1 MSKKLIVD
9 YGRNISK
16 IVDGE
21 PKVALPGTNHVMN
34 PDVWDDNTIYDG
46 EVAIDLNNG
55 IIYTSDGNSIIRI
68 SSENRIINGLQVLA
82 PSIADTND
90 PNNLSLG
97 LEVSSGYAMIKSKI
111 YKYNSV
117 SGTGI
122 LDIFVNPTG
131 GHERYDLI
139 WGVYSNDKY
148 NSNDVYN
155 KLDIKV
161 VSGAGDIETLINN
174 EDDYLPYQNG
184 IKCGYDSCILLAI
197 VWVPRG
203 YDVGSPHMIRPFSWN
218 VDGDKRKYNII
229 TNNNYDS
236 VRINEFIGYIK
247 NHIFD
252 YVEGGVW
259 REKKVYLGGCV
270 VKYDGKLYYAD
281 KTKFVNSI
289 NDLDEISG
297 NGSNYVAGDGIDI
310 NNNEISVK
318 YDGSSIKLNED
329 GNLYADIDIPEY
341 NAGEGIKIDNGSIS
355 VKYDGSSIKLNEDGE
370 LYTEVTGGLDDYN
383 RLFFADIKRGNGI
396 AIEFDKE
403 LVEGVNNIL
412 DSDNLNIYNGDKIIL
427 DNNNLKITNVD
438 NGLQTNILNDII
450 LKYGIKE
457 GSYLGENEM
466 KWIAGAGY
474 IYGFHYVSGMEMYL
488 WGDGGFYKYDGSVM
502 TQIDSHG
509 FNGFHYVRDTEMYLW
524 GGNGF
529 WKYDGVSMDQI
540 DSRGF
545 GGFHYVI
552 DTEMYLWVDGFY
564 KYFSSMQDFTEINL
578 SFIFKH
584 NDTVIHR
591 YDFTQSV
598 GDYEFTDKFT
608 INAENN
614 DNIYLTLLSDID
626 YNITIK
632 DLKFSSQIC
641 GIN

>member
-46 EVAIDLNNG
+46 EVAIDLKNG

-131 GHERYDLI
+131 GYERYDLI

-148 NSNDVYN
+148 DSNDVYN

-184 IKCGYDSCILLAI
+184 IKCSYDSCILLAI

-318 YDGSSIKLNED
+318 YDGSSIKLN
-329 GNLYADIDIPEY
+329 GN
-341 NAGEGIKIDNGSIS
+341 
-355 VKYDGSSIKLNEDGE
+355 GE

-466 KWIAGAGY
+466 KWIAGAGN
-474 IYGFHYVSGMEMYL
+474 IYGFHYVSGTEMYL
-488 WGDGGFYKYDGSVM
+488 WGDSGFYKYDGSVM
-502 TQIDSHG
+502 TQIDSNR
-509 FNGFHYVRDTEMYLW
+509 FNGFHYVSGTEMYLW
-524 GGNGF
+524 GFFGF
-529 WKYDGVSMDQI
+529 W
-540 DSRGF
+540 
-545 GGFHYVI
+545 
-552 DTEMYLWVDGFY
+552 
-564 KYFSSMQDFTEINL
+564 
-578 SFIFKH
+578 
-584 NDTVIHR
+584 
-591 YDFTQSV
+591 
-598 GDYEFTDKFT
+598 
-608 INAENN
+608 
-614 DNIYLTLLSDID
+614 
-626 YNITIK
+626 
-632 DLKFSSQIC
+632 
-641 GIN
+641 

>member
-131 GHERYDLI
+131 GYERYDLI

-148 NSNDVYN
+148 DSNDVYN

-184 IKCGYDSCILLAI
+184 IKCSYDSCILLAI

-329 GNLYADIDIPEY
+329 G
-341 NAGEGIKIDNGSIS
+341 
-355 VKYDGSSIKLNEDGE
+355 E

-450 LKYGIKE
+450 LKYGIK
-457 GSYLGENEM
+457 SAM
-466 KWIAGAGY
+466 TQ
-474 IYGFHYVSGMEMYL
+474 IYSRGFHGFHYVSGMEMYL
-488 WGDGGFYKYDGSVM
+488 WGGGFYKYDGVSMDQIDNRGFNGIFYYVSGMEMYLWGDGFWKYDGSVM
-502 TQIDSHG
+502 TQIDSHR
-509 FNGFHYVRDTEMYLW
+509 FNGFYYVSGMEMYLW
-524 GGNGF
+524 GDWGDSGF
-529 WKYDGVSMDQI
+529 WK
-540 DSRGF
+540 
-545 GGFHYVI
+545 
-552 DTEMYLWVDGFY
+552 
-564 KYFSSMQDFTEINL
+564 FSNMQDFTEINL

-598 GDYEFTDKFT
+598 GNYEFTDKFT
-608 INAENN
+608 INAKND

>member
-46 EVAIDLNNG
+46 EVAIDLKNG

-131 GHERYDLI
+131 GYERYDLI

-148 NSNDVYN
+148 DSNDVYN

-184 IKCGYDSCILLAI
+184 IKCSYDSCILLAI

-318 YDGSSIKLNED
+318 YDGSSIKLN
-329 GNLYADIDIPEY
+329 GN
-341 NAGEGIKIDNGSIS
+341 
-355 VKYDGSSIKLNEDGE
+355 GE

-450 LKYGIKE
+450 LKYGIK
-457 GSYLGENEM
+457 SVKTQIDSN
-466 KWIAGAGY
+466 WFN
-474 IYGFHYVSGMEMYL
+474 GFHYVSGMEMYL
-488 WGDGGFYKYDGSVM
+488 WGDSGFYKYDGSVM
-502 TQIDSHG
+502 TQIYSHV
-509 FNGFHYVRDTEMYLW
+509 FDGFHYVSGMEMYLW
-524 GGNGF
+524 G
-529 WKYDGVSMDQI
+529 
-540 DSRGF
+540 DS
-545 GGFHYVI
+545 
-552 DTEMYLWVDGFY
+552 GFY

-608 INAENN
+608 INAKND